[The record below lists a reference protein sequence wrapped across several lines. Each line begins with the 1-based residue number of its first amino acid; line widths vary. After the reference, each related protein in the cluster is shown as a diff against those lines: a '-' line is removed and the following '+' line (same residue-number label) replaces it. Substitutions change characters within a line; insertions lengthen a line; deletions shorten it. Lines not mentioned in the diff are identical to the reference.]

1 MITHSSI
8 LAWRV
13 PWTEEPSGLWSMGSQ
28 RIRITLR
35 GGSPC
40 PVVSQGR
47 GDGPQAANKKPL
59 GRTEAWHLSFPTTT
73 LKDAV
78 WYQDPCSSELL
89 IALLSE
95 LGYKGKRKEG
105 GLIWVDT
112 RQWWEGD
119 FLPYT
124 FWFLNTRIYYPLKN
138 ILEIWKIKLEVYIMR
153 CL

>member
-1 MITHSSI
+1 
-8 LAWRV
+8 
-13 PWTEEPSGLWSMGSQ
+13 MGSQ

-105 GLIWVDT
+105 GRKKGGKKKRMEGTKERMRRRKRRKEGRGEDGKEEERREGG
-112 RQWWEGD
+112 RQ
-119 FLPYT
+119 
-124 FWFLNTRIYYPLKN
+124 K
-138 ILEIWKIKLEVYIMR
+138 ILTDSLLHR
-153 CL
+153 PPSLQ

>member
-1 MITHSSI
+1 
-8 LAWRV
+8 
-13 PWTEEPSGLWSMGSQ
+13 MGSQ

-105 GLIWVDT
+105 GRKKGGKKKGWKEQKRGCEDGKGGKKGGGMT
-112 RQWWEGD
+112 EKKRKEGREED
-119 FLPYT
+119 RKY
-124 FWFLNTRIYYPLKN
+124 
-138 ILEIWKIKLEVYIMR
+138 
-153 CL
+153 

>member
-1 MITHSSI
+1 
-8 LAWRV
+8 
-13 PWTEEPSGLWSMGSQ
+13 MGSQ

-78 WYQDPCSSELL
+78 WYQNPCSSELL

-105 GLIWVDT
+105 GRKKGGKKKKDGRNKREDAKT
-112 RQWWEGD
+112 EKEERREGGRRKRRGKKGGRK
-119 FLPYT
+119 T
-124 FWFLNTRIYYPLKN
+124 ENTNRFI
-138 ILEIWKIKLEVYIMR
+138 IAQTSQFTVEV
-153 CL
+153 

>member
-1 MITHSSI
+1 
-8 LAWRV
+8 
-13 PWTEEPSGLWSMGSQ
+13 MGSQ

-105 GLIWVDT
+105 GRKKGGKKKGWKEQKRGCEDGKGGKKGGGKT
-112 RQWWEGD
+112 EKKRKEGREED
-119 FLPYT
+119 RKY
-124 FWFLNTRIYYPLKN
+124 
-138 ILEIWKIKLEVYIMR
+138 
-153 CL
+153 